1 MNSTKSLYLNM
12 NLIDKYGYYRIK
24 KGTILFRKAI
34 NTNIYNEMFFGFS
47 VYSTSS
53 SSVKTDEIQ
62 IWEIKKDINVF
73 FMIKDY
79 SINHKKISSIVDIYN
94 FLYPDNKLNS
104 NDDIYIKQNINV
116 RTELINELKKLDIKS
131 WVSSVE
137 NKDEMELFLFSSI
150 DLHSEMI
157 QFIKSIKINNKVFDN
172 YYKIESFKIENI
184 LKKQ

>member
-1 MNSTKSLYLNM
+1 M

-73 FMIKDY
+73 FMIKD
-79 SINHKKISSIVDIYN
+79 SDGTTA
-94 FLYPDNKLNS
+94 L
-104 NDDIYIKQNINV
+104 
-116 RTELINELKKLDIKS
+116 
-131 WVSSVE
+131 
-137 NKDEMELFLFSSI
+137 MELL
-150 DLHSEMI
+150 
-157 QFIKSIKINNKVFDN
+157 KSKT
-172 YYKIESFKIENI
+172 
-184 LKKQ
+184 